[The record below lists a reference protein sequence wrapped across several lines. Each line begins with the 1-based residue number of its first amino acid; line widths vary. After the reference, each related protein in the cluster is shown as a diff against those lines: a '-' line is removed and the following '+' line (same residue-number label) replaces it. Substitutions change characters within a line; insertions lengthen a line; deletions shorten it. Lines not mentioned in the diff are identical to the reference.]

1 MSKDHKKF
9 QIEMRL
15 CPTVEPDLS
24 TNPLLVENED
34 GIKVLVD
41 PADAGAVRKMY
52 FALPGAFGSKVEF
65 LKNLRE
71 PFFNIDYPDVRLTLV
86 ERN

>member
-1 MSKDHKKF
+1 MSKDHEKF

-24 TNPLLVENED
+24 TKPLLIENED
-34 GIKVLVD
+34 GIQFFVD
-41 PADAGAVRKMY
+41 AVDAGAVRRMY
-52 FALPGAFGSKVEF
+52 FALSGSFDSKVEF